1 MNYEFKKMDINHIQ
15 EFITWRHEGI
25 YEFYNRNKEESFTYF
40 LNPESFCKYYS
51 VFKDSELVGYFCYNF
66 EEENMVIGLALK
78 PEFTGCGLG
87 YQFVKDGIELGRKTF
102 GHGGSIKLCVAN
114 FNERAI
120 KVYKKLGFKEIG
132 QTVLKRIDGEIPATE
147 MRL

>member
-25 YEFYNRNKEESFTYF
+25 YEFYLMSTRCNTPSSK
-40 LNPESFCKYYS
+40 
-51 VFKDSELVGYFCYNF
+51 
-66 EEENMVIGLALK
+66 
-78 PEFTGCGLG
+78 GCGLG
-87 YQFVKDGIELGRKTF
+87 YQFVKDGIEFGRKTF

-120 KVYKKLGFKEIG
+120 KVYKKLGFKEI
-132 QTVLKRIDGEIPATE
+132 
-147 MRL
+147 